1 MLRRLLAVTAPYLV
15 AQLNYPRCRLYA
27 VGGWHQQLRPDH
39 GNVSAHLNSAPIKP
53 LPLQERW
60 QDGALAF
67 TCVSLSQ

>member
-27 VGGWHQQLRPDH
+27 VGGRHQQLRPDH

-53 LPLQERW
+53 LPL
-60 QDGALAF
+60 
-67 TCVSLSQ
+67 